1 MILPPGALHRV
12 IDKKAMRK
20 PAPVLTRENAA
31 GAHAVPRGMNDDDIA
46 SDASAGTLSHLVLVF
61 T

>member
-20 PAPVLTRENAA
+20 PAPVLMRENAA
-31 GAHAVPRGMNDDDIA
+31 GAHARPEGDE
-46 SDASAGTLSHLVLVF
+46 
-61 T
+61 